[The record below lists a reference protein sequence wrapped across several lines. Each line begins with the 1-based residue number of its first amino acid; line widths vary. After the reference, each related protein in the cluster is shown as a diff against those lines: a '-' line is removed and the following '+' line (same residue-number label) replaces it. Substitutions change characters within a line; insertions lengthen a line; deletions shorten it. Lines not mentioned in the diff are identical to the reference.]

1 MRRFSSLLLMAAA
14 AASTVP
20 AAAAIDRGARAEARL
35 AKALDGRVAGK
46 PVSCINLRN
55 IRSSEIIDRTAILY
69 NMPGGLIYVN
79 TPRMGQESLDDD
91 DILVTRTF
99 GSQLCSLDTVRLFDR
114 GARFETGFVGL
125 GEFVPYAKAKGMTAS
140 AQR

>member
-1 MRRFSSLLLMAAA
+1 MIRMQTMRVLSSLLLAAA
-14 AASTVP
+14 VAAISVP
-20 AAAAIDRGARAEARL
+20 ATAAIDRGARAEARL
-35 AKALDGRVAGK
+35 TKALEGRVPGK
-46 PVSCINLRN
+46 PVSCINLSN

-69 NMPGGLIYVN
+69 RMGGGRLYVN

-91 DILVTRTF
+91 DILVTRTS

-125 GEFVPYAKAKGMTAS
+125 GEFVPYAKAKD
-140 AQR
+140 